1 MNGLSPLGR
10 LRGVAVRGHL
20 KRMRP
25 ESGGRSESEVVGIN
39 CDGGVE
45 KIKTGNLKK
54 NNNISVF
61 YLKCYE
67 DRTPGTHFDIIIR
80 IIRIS
85 MRHFVL
91 SDI

>member
-10 LRGVAVRGHL
+10 LRGAAVRGHL

-45 KIKTGNLKK
+45 KNKNRDREFKKKK

-61 YLKCYE
+61 SSNVTKAEHLE
-67 DRTPGTHFDIIIR
+67 LSFT
-80 IIRIS
+80 
-85 MRHFVL
+85 VL
-91 SDI
+91 SASSESL